1 MNKIIVSGRLTKD
14 GETRTTES
22 GKSVYSGSIA
32 VNRNFKNKDGNY
44 DADFFNF
51 VYWNI
56 SEKFNQYLKKGKPV
70 IIEGNLQNRSY
81 DDKDGNKRYVT
92 EIIVERIELTGDS
105 KKEEKTE
112 SVQELKHTTDYE
124 EDEIVLTDADLPF

>member
-70 IIEGNLQNRSY
+70 IIEGNLQNRNY

-92 EIIVERIELTGDS
+92 EIIVERIELTGDN

-112 SVQELKHTTDYE
+112 TVQELKHTTDYE

>member
-105 KKEEKTE
+105 KKEESTE
-112 SVQELKHTTDYE
+112 TVQELKHTTDYE